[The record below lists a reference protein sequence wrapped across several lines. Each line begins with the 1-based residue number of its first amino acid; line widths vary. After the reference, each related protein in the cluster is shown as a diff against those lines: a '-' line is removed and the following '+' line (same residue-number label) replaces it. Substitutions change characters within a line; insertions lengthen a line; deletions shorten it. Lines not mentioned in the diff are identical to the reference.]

1 MTMDYKYA
9 DELVGY
15 QIEPGDIV
23 KLPDG
28 EVVQVFKVNEQDTYT
43 EIIYLDDYLEE
54 ELSFHLPD
62 NERVQLFVYDDQLNP
77 RKGSRAQNPH
87 NVKLRYVI
95 YITGK

>member
-1 MTMDYKYA
+1 MDYKYA

-28 EVVQVFKVNEQDTYT
+28 EVIQVFKVNEQDTYT

-54 ELSFHLPD
+54 ELSFNLPD
-62 NERVQLFVYDDQLNP
+62 NERVQLFVYDDQLHP
-77 RKGSRAQNPH
+77 RKGSRAPKPVI
-87 NVKLRYVI
+87 VKLRYVI
-95 YITGK
+95 YITEK